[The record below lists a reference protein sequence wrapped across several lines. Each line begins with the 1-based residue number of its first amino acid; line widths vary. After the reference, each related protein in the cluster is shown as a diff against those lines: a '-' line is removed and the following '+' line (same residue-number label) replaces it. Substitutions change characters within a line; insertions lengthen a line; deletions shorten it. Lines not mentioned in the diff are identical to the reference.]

1 LNLESNCGR
10 RDGVASNL
18 ESNFGRRDGV
28 ALNLER
34 KFGRRDGVALN
45 LESKGSIFLFT
56 TAGDRKRQ
64 KTTLV
69 RVQLEQHSAHRI
81 SIAARARQVFLSVC
95 ITTVLPLPIK
105 IKNLQKLR
113 ALRARGVLLI

>member
-1 LNLESNCGR
+1 LIFWILSSIYLIFV
-10 RDGVASNL
+10 DFY
-18 ESNFGRRDGV
+18 NFLDVPGARPRE
-28 ALNLER
+28 APY
-34 KFGRRDGVALN
+34 
-45 LESKGSIFLFT
+45 GSIFLFT

-95 ITTVLPLPIK
+95 IITVLPLPIK
-105 IKNLQKLR
+105 FKNLQKLR